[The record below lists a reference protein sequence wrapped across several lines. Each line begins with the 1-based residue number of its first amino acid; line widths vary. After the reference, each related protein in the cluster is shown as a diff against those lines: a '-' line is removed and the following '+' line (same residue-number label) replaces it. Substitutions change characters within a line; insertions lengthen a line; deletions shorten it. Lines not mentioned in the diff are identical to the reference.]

1 MNKKILIAT
10 EKPFAEQVRNSIV
23 KEMEDA
29 GLTVSVLENYT
40 DKADLVKAVSEVNGV
55 IIRSDKIT
63 DEVMSAA
70 PDLQLVV
77 RAGSGFDNVDIAYA
91 KENGIVVENTPGQN
105 ANAVAEL
112 ALELMLAGVRPLNGK
127 SGREL
132 KGRTLAVHGFGNIG
146 RLVARLG
153 RAFGMTV
160 KVYDMYIDTSAVRNL
175 GVAVADSVEALY
187 KDADVVSVHI
197 PDNPSTHGSINSK
210 LLLSMKPDG
219 VLVNTARAGVVN
231 EDDLFAV
238 FEQNSG
244 FRYATDVAPSAEF
257 LERIKDKFKDRVVV
271 TPKKQGAQTLEANIN
286 AGMAAARQTISYFKD
301 GDTTFC
307 VYKLIPA
314 HLKDYTKLAVQIGK
328 LNAAFV
334 PKPEEINIIAY
345 GELEGL
351 ADTLTEYV
359 LKGLFCSALGCE
371 CTPHEAAQ
379 YASDRSVKI
388 VKISPENTRGYGNA
402 LTVDFIVND
411 EECHSSR
418 GRIDEGE
425 MEASRIGEFK
435 ARMPLDSG
443 LYVITTYK
451 ERVGMTNEVGQL
463 LIDGGYNR
471 VILGA
476 GPNMDNS
483 KAQAFFEVEKSG
495 MDFKDQLIELEGIC
509 EKMRNIKDV
518 YEVKLINLL
527 D

>member
-10 EKPFAEQVRNSIV
+10 EKPFAEQVRDSIV
-23 KEMEDA
+23 KEIEDV
-29 GLTVSVLENYT
+29 GLSVSVLENYT
-40 DKADLVKAVSEVNGV
+40 DKADLIKAVEDVNGI

-63 DEVMSAA
+63 EEVMSAA
-70 PDLQLVV
+70 KNLQLVV
-77 RAGSGFDNVDIAYA
+77 RAGSGFDNVDIGFAQA
-91 KENGIVVENTPGQN
+91 HGVVVENTPGQN

-112 ALELMLAGVRPLNGK
+112 AVELMLSAVRPLNGK
-127 SGREL
+127 PGREL

-153 RAFGMTV
+153 RSFGMTV
-160 KVYDMYIDTSAVRNL
+160 KVFDMYIEANAVRAL
-175 GVAVADSVEALY
+175 GVTVADSVEELY
-187 KDADVVSVHI
+187 AGADVVSVHI

-210 LLLSMKPDG
+210 LLLSMAPAA
-219 VLVNTARAGVVN
+219 VLVNTARAGVIN
-231 EDDLFAV
+231 EDDMFDA
-238 FEQNSG
+238 FKQNPG
-244 FRYATDVAPSAEF
+244 FCYATDVAPSNAF
-257 LERIKDKFKDRVVV
+257 IERIKDEFADRLIM

-307 VYKLIPA
+307 VYKLIPS
-314 HLKDYTKLAVQIGK
+314 HLKDYTKLAVQLGR

-334 PKPEEINIIAY
+334 PKPCEINVIAY

-351 ADTLTEYV
+351 ADTLTEYIF
-359 LKGLFCSALGCE
+359 KGLFSVALGRD

-379 YASDRSVKI
+379 YAKDRNIKI
-388 VKISPENTRGYGNA
+388 VKFKPENTRGYGNA
-402 LTVDFIVND
+402 LTVDFIVD
-411 EECHSSR
+411 EEERHSSR

-463 LIDGGYNR
+463 LIDSGYNR

-483 KAQAFFEVEKSG
+483 KAQAFFEVEKPG
-495 MDFKDQLIELEGIC
+495 MSFDDQLVELSDIC
-509 EKMRNIKDV
+509 NEMRKIKDV
-518 YEVKLINLL
+518 YDVKLINLL
-527 D
+527 